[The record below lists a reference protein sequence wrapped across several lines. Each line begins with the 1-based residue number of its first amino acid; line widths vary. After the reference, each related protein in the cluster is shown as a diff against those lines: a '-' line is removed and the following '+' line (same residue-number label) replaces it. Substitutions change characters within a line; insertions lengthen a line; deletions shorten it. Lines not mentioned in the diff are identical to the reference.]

1 MKKILIFGPIQDFGG
16 RELEAG
22 FIAQVLSFKY
32 SISVC
37 TSSSLTHKSQ
47 LFDFQKNLNAFS
59 INDLMYKKYFSIRI
73 LSFLSYLRN
82 KKKGL
87 KSSYANN
94 AIAKKYL
101 NYNKKRNT
109 VISMLLPKY
118 DLVFICAQLTTT
130 LLSDVICIAKE
141 NKVKVIIRTTGNIT
155 FSDYDFINSV
165 DCFIHHSVNNA
176 NKMVHKHKYFIID
189 QCAYNELDL
198 LKIPPSINMI
208 NKFLI
213 LSRLSPEKGIEE
225 IIHFFLKVC
234 SENDVLL
241 IAGNGILENELKV
254 KFQDSSNIQFQGFIN
269 SSNLSDLF
277 HRIDCLIIPSPEE
290 SGPLVGIESM
300 CAGKIVISTK
310 VGAMKERMEETL
322 NDYWFDYG
330 DFESFKKV
338 FFEVKG
344 LSKIQ
349 INLGSIVLK
358 EIYKKKYSINKIS
371 AKYLTVVDNIL
382 K

>member
-16 RELEAG
+16 RELETG
-22 FIAQVLSFKY
+22 FIAHTLTFKY
-32 SISVC
+32 DISVC
-37 TSSSLTHKSQ
+37 TSSTLTHKSQ
-47 LFDFQKNLNAFS
+47 LFNFQKKINAFS
-59 INDLMYKKYFSIRI
+59 VNDLVCKKYFSIRI
-73 LSFLSYLRN
+73 LSFLSYLKN
-82 KKKGL
+82 KKQGL

-94 AIAKKYL
+94 AIAKKYF
-101 NYNKKRNT
+101 NYDRKRNT
-109 VISMLLPKY
+109 VISILLPKY
-118 DLVFICAQLTTT
+118 DLIFICAQLTTA

-155 FSDYDFINSV
+155 FSDYDFINFV

-176 NKMVHKHKYFIID
+176 NKIVIKHKYFIID
-189 QCAYNELDL
+189 QCAYNEIDL
-198 LKIPPSINMI
+198 LKIPPSTNEIS
-208 NKFLI
+208 KFLI
-213 LSRLSPEKGIEE
+213 LSRLSAEKGIEE

-241 IAGNGILENELKV
+241 IAGNGVLENDLKM
-254 KFQDSSNIQFQGFIN
+254 KFQDSSRIQFQGFIN
-269 SSNLSDLF
+269 SSNLSELF
-277 HRIDCLIIPSPEE
+277 NKVDCLIIPSPEE

-310 VGAMKERMEETL
+310 VGAMKERMQETL

-344 LSKIQ
+344 LSQIQ
-349 INLGSIVLK
+349 INTGSVILK
-358 EIYKKKYSINKIS
+358 ETYIKNFSIKKIS
-371 AKYLTVVDNIL
+371 EKYLTVVDNIL